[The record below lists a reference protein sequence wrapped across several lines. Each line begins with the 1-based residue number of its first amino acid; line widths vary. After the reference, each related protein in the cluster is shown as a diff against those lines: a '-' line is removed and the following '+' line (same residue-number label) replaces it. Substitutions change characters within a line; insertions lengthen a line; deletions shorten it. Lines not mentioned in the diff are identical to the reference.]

1 LLQSMTGYGDARLER
16 DGISV
21 FVEIRSINN
30 RYLKITPRY
39 SEPLGA
45 LELQIEDEI
54 RKSISRGTVSLSVKI
69 SRTCCADNYQINIPL
84 LNSYR
89 DQLRSWLADSGDSQA
104 IWSDFQTLL
113 SLPGVIQDTSSE
125 GEESVLAPLIL
136 EALSQA
142 VEKLVS
148 MRVREGVAL
157 ADDLLSHLVVIETH
171 LEQVISRAPEVV
183 KIFNERLLERLN
195 RLLESQGVEIEE
207 SDVIREIGIFTDKCD
222 ISEEIA
228 RLKSHISQFRTI
240 IGQDASPGKKL
251 DFLTQ
256 ELFREVNTI
265 GSKAN
270 DFEISRE
277 VIEMKASIERIREQ
291 VQNIE

>member
-1 LLQSMTGYGDARLER
+1 MLQSMTGYGDARLER

-30 RYLKITPRY
+30 RYLKISPRY

-45 LELQIEDEI
+45 LELQIEEEI
-54 RKSISRGTVSLSVKI
+54 RKSISRGTVSVNVKI
-69 SRTCCADNYQINIPL
+69 TRTCQADNYQINLPL

-104 IWSDFQTLL
+104 VWSDFQTLL
-113 SLPGVIQDTSSE
+113 SLPGVVQDTSSE
-125 GEESVLAPLIL
+125 SEESVLATLVL
-136 EALSQA
+136 ETLSQS
-142 VEKLVS
+142 VEKLIA
-148 MRVREGVAL
+148 MRIREGKAL
-157 ADDLLSHLVVIETH
+157 SEDLLSHLLAIESH
-171 LEQVISRAPEVV
+171 LEQVIVRAPEVV
-183 KIFNERLLERLN
+183 KVFNERLIERLN
-195 RLLESQGVEIEE
+195 RLLESQGVEVEQ

-228 RLKSHISQFRTI
+228 RLKSHISQFRMI
-240 IGQDASPGKKL
+240 LGQDASPGKKL